1 MRYLVVLSLVACGG
15 SGKHAPAP
23 VDRTS
28 SANPAPAP
36 AEQGAPAPAAP
47 KSYPAPPA
55 EPAPTGTWRVTV
67 EFQRLLGRPSGIVAD
82 ATGVYLAGAV
92 LSNEDVRMRRWA
104 IVKLDPMG
112 KVAWSSASEL
122 PREPAPDRIVLA
134 DGALIAGGQD
144 DTHEAA
150 RLLMIE
156 RRDLESG
163 KPVWQ
168 RRFTARDPKCTTT
181 GCAGKDTFGGLA
193 VRGSSVIY
201 YATVDRPI
209 EAAMGELG
217 LAKGVPAKTA
227 YPMRSDVRAHDVAA
241 DDTGVYALDDTLSG
255 AFSLVKR
262 AEGKLAWQQKVES
275 SASRVVTGAGG
286 LVLWG
291 TAIEKRTTDTGEL
304 VWTSSLTGDHIDVT
318 VDGSAIYATA
328 MIDAKPAPYF
338 AIAKL
343 DAGSG
348 AVQWVRKT
356 SEYSENRP
364 SAYIAVDKDAIYVF
378 GYDGE
383 KWFVEKRRKSD
394 GALGEVATTAVVV
407 ATKRK

>member
-1 MRYLVVLSLVACGG
+1 VPS
-15 SGKHAPAP
+15 
-23 VDRTS
+23 
-28 SANPAPAP
+28 
-36 AEQGAPAPAAP
+36 
-47 KSYPAPPA
+47 
-55 EPAPTGTWRVTV
+55 GTWRVTV
-67 EFQRLLGRPSGIVAD
+67 EFSRLLGRPSGIVAD
-82 ATGVYLAGAV
+82 ATGIYLAGAV

-104 IVKLDPMG
+104 IVKLDPKG

-156 RRDLESG
+156 RRDLKSG

-168 RRFTARDPKCTTT
+168 RRFTARDPKCTTA
-181 GCAGKDTFGGLA
+181 GCGGKDTFGGLA

-217 LAKGVPAKTA
+217 LAKGDPAKTA
-227 YPMRSDVRAHDVAA
+227 YPMRSDMRAHDVAA

-291 TAIEKRTTDTGEL
+291 NAIEKRATDTGEL
-304 VWTSSLTGDHIDVT
+304 VWTSPLTGEHIDVA
-318 VDGSAIYATA
+318 VDGSAIFATV

-343 DAGSG
+343 DAGTG

-364 SAYIAVDKDAIYVF
+364 SAYIAVDAGSIYVF

-394 GALGEVATTAVVV
+394 GALGDVTTVAAVVES
-407 ATKRK
+407 KRK